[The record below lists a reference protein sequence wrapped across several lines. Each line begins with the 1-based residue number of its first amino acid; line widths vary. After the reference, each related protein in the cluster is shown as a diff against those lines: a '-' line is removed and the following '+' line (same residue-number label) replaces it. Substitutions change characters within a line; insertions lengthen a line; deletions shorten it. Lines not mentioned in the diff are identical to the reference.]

1 MVAGTVYKIRVSLWN
16 TSFVFPKGHRIRV
29 VVSSANAP
37 RFEPNPNTGVPLS
50 SDKKTGGA
58 FKVAHNTIHHSA
70 AYPSAMKLPVV
81 PLSALPKKGILEM
94 ANKMRGRIME
104 GLMESGDATEAAEA
118 FFEDVMRGIE
128 QAGAPATS

>member
-1 MVAGTVYKIRVSLWN
+1 MYKIRVSLWN